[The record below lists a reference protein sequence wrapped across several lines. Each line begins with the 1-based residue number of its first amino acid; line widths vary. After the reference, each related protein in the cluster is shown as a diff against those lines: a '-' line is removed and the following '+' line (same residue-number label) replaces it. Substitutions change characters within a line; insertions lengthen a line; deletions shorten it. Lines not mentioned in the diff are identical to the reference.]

1 MIAFDPK
8 NVKVTF
14 DHKHDHDHDH
24 DHEIVEE
31 WLNNTLHQRLSWLE
45 KEADGGDLDLEFEY
59 MENNEGEELEIQFTW
74 LEDSPKIK
82 VNSCQETN
90 IQKSLTQ
97 YAVDQTE
104 ISFNHVHPVSL

>member
-82 VNSCQETN
+82 VNSCQGTN
-90 IQKSLTQ
+90 IQKSHYIIQ
-97 YAVDQTE
+97 Y
-104 ISFNHVHPVSL
+104 VHDS

>member
-1 MIAFDPK
+1 MIGFDTK

-45 KEADGGDLDLEFEY
+45 KEAGGDLDFEFEY
-59 MENNEGEELEIQFTW
+59 SENNEGEELEIQFTW

-82 VNSCQETN
+82 VNSCKETN
-90 IQKSLTQ
+90 IQKSHYIIQ
-97 YAVDQTE
+97 YLHDVY
-104 ISFNHVHPVSL
+104 SLRTY